1 MRKRAGGFCFS
12 GSATL
17 GVVVAAT
24 PIALAIHVLLTADV
38 DGSPR
43 PRSLLDPIPGL
54 RKPPPEEVY
63 QLREAKDG
71 TGELVYEE
79 SGFTARVAKD
89 GSVRFVEKHVT
100 ELRLFPFS
108 FLPKKNI
115 YLGVP
120 SLQSSLK
127 AALQGRTPAAARPP
141 DDGSPPPETTMVIPE
156 VSRYRPD
163 PREGCRYCG
172 MFPPVYPNVTW
183 RADLTDEIMRMKG
196 QDPYRY
202 QKGKFLV
209 ATTDIRSRMGAKT
222 HAENIRDAIADLPAR
237 LVSIA
242 CDERLSP
249 RDRRAILEAL
259 RAELDT
265 GTPAGR
271 IAAGRIETFLAAR
284 FGRLETCTPIS
295 PAGEPSRP

>member
-1 MRKRAGGFCFS
+1 
-12 GSATL
+12 
-17 GVVVAAT
+17 VVVAT

-38 DGSPR
+38 DGAPR

-54 RKPPPEEVY
+54 KRPPPEEVY

-71 TGELVYEE
+71 TGELVYDE
-79 SGFTARVAKD
+79 SGFTARVAQD
-89 GSVRFVEKHVT
+89 GSVRFIVKRERSLH
-100 ELRLFPFS
+100 LFPP
-108 FLPKKNI
+108 LPKRKSI
-115 YLGVP
+115 HLGVP
-120 SLQSSLK
+120 SLQSSLN
-127 AALQGRTPAAARPP
+127 AALQGHTPSAPRPP

-183 RADLTDEIMRMKG
+183 RVDVTDELMRMSG

-202 QKGKFLV
+202 QKAKFLV
-209 ATTDIRSRMGAKT
+209 ATTDLRSRMGAKT
-222 HAENIRDAIADLPAR
+222 HAENIRDAITELPAR

-259 RAELDT
+259 RAELDA

-271 IAAGRIETFLAAR
+271 LAAGRIETFLTAR
-284 FGRLETCTPIS
+284 FGQPETCAPIS
-295 PAGEPSRP
+295 PAAEPAPP

>member
-1 MRKRAGGFCFS
+1 M
-12 GSATL
+12 
-17 GVVVAAT
+17 VAAT
-24 PIALAIHVLLTADV
+24 PIALAIQALLMADV
-38 DGSPR
+38 DGAPR

-54 RKPPPEEVY
+54 KKPPPQEVY
-63 QLREAKDG
+63 QLRDAKDG

-89 GSVRFVEKHVT
+89 GSVRFIVKHVT
-100 ELRLFPFS
+100 ELRLFPLP

-115 YLGVP
+115 HLGVP

-127 AALQGRTPAAARPP
+127 AALQGHTPAAPRPP
-141 DDGSPPPETTMVIPE
+141 DDGSPPPETTALIPE

-172 MFPPVYPNVTW
+172 TLRPLIASVIG
-183 RADLTDEIMRMKG
+183 RADITDEIMRMNG

-202 QKGKFLV
+202 QKAKFLV
-209 ATTDIRSRMGAKT
+209 ATSDVRAHMGAKT
-222 HAENIRDAIADLPAR
+222 HAENIRDAITELPAR

-249 RDRRAILEAL
+249 RDRRAMLEAL
-259 RAELDT
+259 RDELDT

-271 IAAGRIETFLAAR
+271 LATGRIETFLAAR
-284 FGRLETCTPIS
+284 FGRPETCAPFS
-295 PAGEPSRP
+295 PADEPARR